1 MVVERW
7 TKQKAGCIH
16 TYIHI
21 YIYIYIEQH
30 IPLWDGPDSSASLQ
44 PTRGESACPH
54 AFAWYAP
61 PCSTYHIPG
70 PPGKQRAP
78 NARKQRRGAVILYCE
93 TDTWVPVGCFP
104 SGSARLQYA
113 TFERGES
120 KRLPT
125 PQGCGQHAMLCTAMS
140 CFGRIDVSKSWA
152 QRAPWVQL
160 LRCNPA
166 LICWGKTRRG
176 EGWGGNPPHASAR
189 YSMPGLTQGTQMHA
203 MRPWAMPQKAKL
215 QCP

>member
-1 MVVERW
+1 MYTSVS
-7 TKQKAGCIH
+7 
-16 TYIHI
+16 
-21 YIYIYIEQH
+21 IYIYIEQH

-104 SGSARLQYA
+104 SGSARVRYA
-113 TFERGES
+113 TPERGEGQ
-120 KRLPT
+120 RMPT
-125 PQGCGQHAMLCTAMS
+125 PQGWSQQSYMYVMS
-140 CFGRIDVSKSWA
+140 C
-152 QRAPWVQL
+152 
-160 LRCNPA
+160 NA
-166 LICWGKTRRG
+166 L
-176 EGWGGNPPHASAR
+176 A
-189 YSMPGLTQGTQMHA
+189 GLTY
-203 MRPWAMPQKAKL
+203 AKVHPIAQATL
-215 QCP
+215 G